1 MLCLGVD
8 TTGRYCSAAL
18 VDGEKILARASQ
30 EIGVGHAETLGPMV
44 RDLLTHAKI
53 PVSQIQKIAVCVG
66 PGSFTGLRVGLSFA
80 KGLALP
86 HNIPLVGIS
95 ALEIWAKAFDPE
107 GARSIISAADV
118 KRGQIL
124 YQNWFSGDCADA
136 PALLEYQTAE
146 DIFTHMPK
154 TGGWTD
160 GSTYV
165 CPEIL
170 AWLGAEK
177 NSQDHPAVP
186 LYHRP
191 PDAKLP
197 GGKTL

>member
-1 MLCLGVD
+1 MLCLGID

-18 VDGEKILARASQ
+18 IDGEKILARASQ
-30 EIGVGHAETLGPMV
+30 EIGVGHAEVLGPMV
-44 RDLLTHAKI
+44 QDLLARAKTPI
-53 PVSQIQKIAVCVG
+53 SQVGKIAVCVG

-95 ALEIWAKAFDPE
+95 ALEIWAKTFDPE
-107 GARSIISAADV
+107 GARSIIAAADV

-124 YQNWFSGDCADA
+124 YQNWVGGACADA
-136 PALLEYQTAE
+136 PALLEYETAE
-146 DIFTHMPK
+146 SVFAHMPK
-154 TGGWTD
+154 TGGWVS

-170 AWLGAEK
+170 AWVGTEK